1 MNTAQTEKAVTLEKL
16 KPAEKEIAEA
26 RNDR

>member
-16 KPAEKEIAEA
+16 KSAVKEFAEA